1 MDDSDGEAAE
11 AGCCATPPA
20 PKPAAGMAEV
30 TPPPVQQAPPAVASA
45 PAAAADKPKRII
57 TLLPSVFE
65 GRPPVM
71 LFSYTVA
78 CGAKQRPMERA
89 VVTDPDAVPRL
100 FYSHTDAVH
109 EYNAVI
115 NILRQGGL
123 YRVKADGNRWL
134 LLWSNHPSPELLRAL
149 RPSQKTNHFPGSWNL
164 GRKDVIWKNISR
176 MQRKHGRT
184 YQITPQG
191 FVLPKGTISWEA
203 ARARS
208 PGALWIWKPC
218 SQSCGRGIKVISSSI
233 QQDEGRELGRRRGV
247 VQRYVDNPLL
257 IDGYKFDLR
266 IYVVVLSYDPLK
278 VYINDEG
285 LVRLAT
291 ERYSSAP
298 ETLQSRTM
306 HLTNYSVNKS
316 SPAFVQNR
324 DAAERGE
331 EEGKPDEEMRA
342 SKWSLRELREHFDQ
356 KGLDYDLMFDRIKDV
371 IIKGLIAVEL
381 PIREEWAKALE
392 DDPSGGWAARGP
404 AGAHRSTCFEMYGF
418 DVLVDDQLRPWLLE
432 VNICPSLSSGSPLDK
447 RIKTKFVADTFT
459 LVGLRVPPSMWRQT
473 DGDRPADAAED
484 VNLND
489 GEHGEG
495 HFLPSGPDLQ
505 QRAAKIAEC
514 QSSLEALAHF
524 DEAAWELVLDSY
536 DEDMRCGGL
545 ERVFPSPTSAK
556 YTRFFEGGE
565 SYCNVVLRRWHEAGG
580 PELLRRGGAN
590 SILPPW
596 VPRQVCFTK
605 T

>member
-11 AGCCATPPA
+11 PA
-20 PKPAAGMAEV
+20 PELAAGVAEV
-30 TPPPVQQAPPAVASA
+30 TPPPVQQAPAAAAA
-45 PAAAADKPKRII
+45 PVAAADKPKRII

-71 LFSYTVA
+71 FFSYTVA
-78 CGAKQRPMERA
+78 CGAKQRPLERA
-89 VVTDPDAVPRL
+89 IVTDPDAVPRL

-164 GRKDVIWKNISR
+164 GRKDAVWKNISR
-176 MQRKHGRT
+176 MQRKFGPT
-184 YQITPQG
+184 YHITPQG

-203 ARARS
+203 ARKRN
-208 PGALWIWKPC
+208 PEQLWIWKPC
-218 SQSCGRGIKVISSSI
+218 SQSCGRGIKVIGSSMP
-233 QQDEGRELGRRRGV
+233 QDEGRELGRKRGV
-247 VQRYVDNPLL
+247 AQRYIDNPLL

-285 LVRLAT
+285 LTRLAT

-306 HLTNYSVNKS
+306 HLTNYSVNKT

-331 EEGKPDEEMRA
+331 EEGKADEEMRA

-371 IIKGLIAVEL
+371 IIKGLIAVEQPL
-381 PIREEWAKALE
+381 REEWAKALE
-392 DDPSGGWAARGP
+392 NDPSGGWSARGP
-404 AGAHRSTCFEMYGF
+404 SGANRFSCFEMLGF
-418 DVLVDDQLRPWLLE
+418 DVMMDDQLRAWLLE

-459 LVGLRVPPSMWRQT
+459 LVGLRVPKEMWSQT
-473 DGDRPADAAED
+473 TGDRPADAAED
-484 VNLND
+484 ASLND

-495 HFLPSGPDLQ
+495 PSLPSGPELQ
-505 QRAAKIAEC
+505 QRTAKIAEC
-514 QSSLEALAHF
+514 ENAVDALAHF
-524 DEAAWELVLDSY
+524 DEAAWELVLDDH

-545 ERVFPSPTSAK
+545 ERVFPTSTSGK

-565 SYCNVVLRRWHEAGG
+565 SYCNAVLRRWHEAGG
-580 PELLRRGGAN
+580 PEMLRRGGAD